1 MIMKKDKILVSI
13 LELNRVSIK
22 IFLLAL
28 LFISSVIYILSVNFL
43 STRGFEIK
51 RLQRELSR
59 VKKANLEISFELNSL
74 SSADNVLRN
83 VKNLGLE
90 PIKNQ
95 EYLIVSQKN
104 IAVSK

>member
-1 MIMKKDKILVSI
+1 MIIRKDKILVSI

-59 VKKANLEISFELNSL
+59 VKKSNLEASFELNSL

-90 PIKNQ
+90 PIKSQ